1 MTHAGGRPTEYKEE
15 YIDAVDEYLSIC
27 KDEEKDNGKLKVSL
41 PTIEGF
47 AMFIDVSKRI
57 LYNWE
62 QLHPQFLHALDK
74 IRTEQQKRLLDKGLS
89 GDYNSTIAKLILSSN
104 HGMREKSDITTNDK
118 DLPTPI
124 MEIKRDVLTNNS
136 DQEDSVLNKED

>member
-1 MTHAGGRPTEYKEE
+1 
-15 YIDAVDEYLSIC
+15 
-27 KDEEKDNGKLKVSL
+27 
-41 PTIEGF
+41 
-47 AMFIDVSKRI
+47 MFIDVSKRI